1 MVENKVKIKWLIF
14 SVNNNQRS
22 YFSVFNNKI
31 NNNKKQH
38 QNQIYKKRTQE
49 NVILW
54 EKKKKDNSEGLVT
67 MEYMFWLKGLSAQH
81 VLYLFIYIS
90 LSLFVI
96 FCWICIFGWTHLAE
110 RRKGYNIFLLNFV
123 RL

>member
-49 NVILW
+49 NVIL
-54 EKKKKDNSEGLVT
+54 
-67 MEYMFWLKGLSAQH
+67 
-81 VLYLFIYIS
+81 
-90 LSLFVI
+90 
-96 FCWICIFGWTHLAE
+96 
-110 RRKGYNIFLLNFV
+110 
-123 RL
+123 